1 MKRNNVFDKINLVKC
16 ERMLGDRLSNIH
28 YNILLDQGKEK
39 EAKEYFDTHAVS
51 KYQLIIKPTRRALEF
66 IDRYRSLMFKTN
78 EYLTKEEAFEF
89 SFKMAEVS
97 VMADIYLTLRRKIRG
112 RGAAER
118 KDDLAIQFFSYAFR
132 MLDLDPFNPA
142 DLVTIELLTNLDIN
156 TGGDERQKEKKDKRI
171 KFIKRTYCYIRLPGH
186 RS

>member
-16 ERMLGDRLSNIH
+16 KRMLGDRLSNIH
-28 YNILLDQGKEK
+28 YNILLDQGKEE
-39 EAKEYFDTHAVS
+39 EAKKYFDTHAVS

-112 RGAAER
+112 RG
-118 KDDLAIQFFSYAFR
+118 KYL
-132 MLDLDPFNPA
+132 
-142 DLVTIELLTNLDIN
+142 
-156 TGGDERQKEKKDKRI
+156 
-171 KFIKRTYCYIRLPGH
+171 
-186 RS
+186 